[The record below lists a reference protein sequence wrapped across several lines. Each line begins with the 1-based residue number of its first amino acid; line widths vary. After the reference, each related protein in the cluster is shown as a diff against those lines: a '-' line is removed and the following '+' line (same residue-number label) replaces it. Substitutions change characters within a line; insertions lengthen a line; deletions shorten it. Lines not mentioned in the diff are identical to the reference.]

1 MPADHR
7 RWLAIAT
14 AVLLLIAGCSGG
26 TARDPLTASF
36 TDLAESIPATV
47 GIAFAP
53 VGGNTVSPLGAWS
66 NGVAWSTIK
75 VPLAIAALRA
85 NRDAAQPLAVKAITE
100 SDNGAAEQL
109 WSQLGP
115 PDQAAHHVQD
125 VLRDGGDPAT
135 VVESRRLR
143 PPFTA
148 FGQTQWTLALQAQ
161 FAAHLPCLA
170 DSGPVVELMQH
181 LIPEQRWGLAADGDA
196 AKGGWGP
203 GQTDGYLVRQFG
215 IVPTA
220 TGQVGVALAA
230 DAATFEAGAD
240 ALNRMAHWVSAHKAE
255 LPAGRCAG

>member
-36 TDLAESIPATV
+36 NQLAESIPATV

-53 VGGNTVSPLGAWS
+53 VGGHTVSPLGAWS

-100 SDNGAAEQL
+100 SDNAAAEQL

-115 PDQAAHHVQD
+115 PDQAARRVQD
-125 VLRDGGDPAT
+125 ILRDGGDPAT
-135 VVESRRLR
+135 VVESRRSDR
-143 PPFTA
+143 RSPPSA
-148 FGQTQWTLALQAQ
+148 
-161 FAAHLPCLA
+161 
-170 DSGPVVELMQH
+170 
-181 LIPEQRWGLAADGDA
+181 RRNGLWRCRRSSPRTCRA
-196 AKGGWGP
+196 W
-203 GQTDGYLVRQFG
+203 
-215 IVPTA
+215 PT
-220 TGQVGVALAA
+220 
-230 DAATFEAGAD
+230 
-240 ALNRMAHWVSAHKAE
+240 
-255 LPAGRCAG
+255 PARSSS